1 MFFVLTLFNFS
12 LIQFL
17 IPTNHAYTHIK
28 IIILS
33 FLFYLRSIAQYIYQF
48 VYWLDFAF
56 LKRGWFFYLLCT
68 VVCLTTHVNPWSQMG
83 DKNRLIHESNID
95 CRQWTVCRNWKK
107 QPEMLKINQHLHQP
121 TLELVSMSLLQY
133 LGLLWIKFS
142 HCYKRRIFFKNS
154 LTSYKS
160 YFILL

>member
-33 FLFYLRSIAQYIYQF
+33 FLFCLRSFALYIYQF

-68 VVCLTTHVNPWSQMG
+68 VVCLTTHVNPWSQIG
-83 DKNRLIHESNID
+83 DKNRLIHESHIELQTMD
-95 CRQWTVCRNWKK
+95 CTLQ
-107 QPEMLKINQHLHQP
+107 MKINNHLHQP
-121 TLELVSMSLLQY
+121 TSELVSMSLLQY

-142 HCYKRRIFFKNS
+142 HCYKRRILIKQV
-154 LTSYKS
+154 
-160 YFILL
+160 

>member
-33 FLFYLRSIAQYIYQF
+33 FLFCLRSFALYIYQF

-56 LKRGWFFYLLCT
+56 LKRGCFFLFTLHC
-68 VVCLTTHVNPWSQMG
+68 CLFDNTYEPLVPNWRQKQTHSREPHRIADNGLYVATE
-83 DKNRLIHESNID
+83 KN
-95 CRQWTVCRNWKK
+95 
-107 QPEMLKINQHLHQP
+107 PEMLKINHHLHQP

-133 LGLLWIKFS
+133 LGLFIKFS
-142 HCYKRRIFFKNS
+142 HCYKRRILIKQV
-154 LTSYKS
+154 
-160 YFILL
+160 